1 MSQDNRPYN
10 QLKHGSEV
18 CDGTTNQTNRLSHQQ
33 RQDSTVNIFNIQLYT
48 FIITFGK
55 HKFIQKKKK
64 WRQEYKNTK
73 YDHDNSVF
81 NLSWQP
87 AKSAAYRRVF
97 SGYEISVKN
106 NSVAYLCE
114 VGFVLESQFPCHQA
128 STLTFVRYQWKLTSD
143 K

>member
-64 WRQEYKNTK
+64 NDDRNIKTLNMTMTT
-73 YDHDNSVF
+73 
-81 NLSWQP
+81 
-87 AKSAAYRRVF
+87 VF
-97 SGYEISVKN
+97 SI
-106 NSVAYLCE
+106 
-114 VGFVLESQFPCHQA
+114 
-128 STLTFVRYQWKLTSD
+128 
-143 K
+143 